1 MENKR
6 IDEFIE
12 MLSELTA
19 FLVKIKFRNAE
30 MQEKGRISEA
40 VENYLDGFSIAHA
53 PMRNIDALQL
63 NSGKREKLGITE
75 IFTTKEI
82 KAMPKLKDFSYRFKE
97 NVRTHEFRY
106 RRNGYNKSFSSTNFK
121 EAKKKALAFCKQ
133 LNLQEAG
140 TLDKNVMF
148 NAFAID
154 YMQNVK
160 RMNVAEKTFLNDY
173 NRFSNYVLPAFKQL
187 KVKDVRAPFI
197 QKFLNNVLDAGHQ
210 RTAEALFYILKTI
223 LDYAVNT
230 DVILKNPIL
239 AVKIP
244 KHIRE
249 IGKALPLDVEKNF
262 VSAIKGNKYELTF
275 AVLLLTGCRPCELES
290 LTIEKDGFLTF
301 RNRKQKHNAVVYK
314 DIPITPML
322 APYAERL
329 KSSLPLNLTSELGK
343 IFSKFVPGYRLYDLR
358 HTFATRCQTCGVPQE
373 IVARWLGHKTDRIT
387 DNVYTHFPPEYML
400 EQAKKIVY

>member
-6 IDEFIE
+6 IDDFIL
-12 MLSELTA
+12 MLSDLSA
-19 FLVKIKFRNAE
+19 FLVEIKFRYTE
-30 MQEKGRISEA
+30 TQEIPQPKQA
-40 VENYLDGFSIAHA
+40 VENYLDGLSKRFLL
-53 PMRNIDALQL
+53 MQKLDALQL
-63 NSGKREKLGITE
+63 NSEKEEKLGITD

-82 KAMPKLKDFSYRFKE
+82 KAMPKLKDFSYRYKD

-106 RRNGYNKSFSSTNFK
+106 RRNGYNKSFSSTDFK
-121 EAKKKALAFCKQ
+121 QAKKKALEFCKQ
-133 LNLQEAG
+133 LNLLEAG
-140 TLDKNVMF
+140 ALDKNVMF
-148 NAFAID
+148 NDFAND

-160 RMNVAEKTFLNDY
+160 KKNVSFKTFHNDY
-173 NRFSNYVLPAFKQL
+173 NRFSNYILPAFKRL

-197 QKFLNNVLDAGHQ
+197 QKFLNDVLDAGHQ

-230 DVILKNPIL
+230 DVIPKNPIL

-244 KHIRE
+244 MHNRE
-249 IGKALPLDVEKNF
+249 VGKVLPLDIERHF
-262 VSAIKGNKYELTF
+262 VNAIKGNKYELTF
-275 AVLLLTGCRPCELES
+275 AVLLFTGCRPCELES
-290 LTIEKDGFLTF
+290 LSIEKDGFLTF
-301 RNRKQKHNAVVYK
+301 RNRKQKNNRIAFK

-329 KSSLPLNLTSELGK
+329 KVSLPLNLTSELGK
-343 IFSKFVPGYRLYDLR
+343 IFSKIVPGYRLYDLR

-387 DNVYTHFPPEYML
+387 DNVYTHFPPEHML
-400 EQAKKIVY
+400 KQAKKVEY